1 MKNGTSIG
9 DGDGDDGGGDG
20 DDGGSDDGPTA
31 AWTRTLRRGREGCRP
46 SGVGRAG
53 SGGGGEAR
61 VSSMGVS
68 SSSPPPA
75 PPPPDPDPRIREWSI
90 ASRELRADVGRADIA
105 MAAGVLDNSRNAHA
119 ARTRRRAGVVATRES
134 ILISSL
140 DEIASRIQD
149 FVAPARDEFR
159 KAEFAT
165 ASE

>member
-90 ASRELRADVGRADIA
+90 ASRELRADVGSADDIA
-105 MAAGVLDNSRNAHA
+105 MAAGVLDSSRNAHA
-119 ARTRRRAGVVATRES
+119 ARTRRRAGVVSR
-134 ILISSL
+134 L
-140 DEIASRIQD
+140 ASRFLYPRQMRSHQD
-149 FVAPARDEFR
+149 FVVPARDEFR